1 MCRFQ
6 LNIVLDSHYST
17 DAKPDNIVVETSF
30 LTVCLRMF
38 AYAYPPKCLIPRV
51 IQYIEA
57 IPLSDFT
64 DCAPMAQETLVS
76 GTTTAIDGISNPV
89 TNISGIT

>member
-1 MCRFQ
+1 
-6 LNIVLDSHYST
+6 
-17 DAKPDNIVVETSF
+17 
-30 LTVCLRMF
+30 MF

-76 GTTTAIDGISNPV
+76 GTTTAIDSSSNLV
-89 TNISGIT
+89 TNISGITLSTQNSDLPFEPTSSVQR